1 MEAPNDNG
9 ELDSKREHFKRN
21 QKMTE
26 KKVSKLKAK
35 DPKDTEPSKPKI
47 MIIGAPGVGKTYT
60 SLDFPTSYYYDT
72 EGGANRSHYT
82 DKLKKSGGVYM
93 GPEDGTLDSQT
104 LIDQL
109 QALATE
115 EHPYKTLI
123 IDSISK
129 IFNKIITDESERL
142 KDKDVFGASKKP
154 AIAWMKRVV
163 NWINKL
169 DMSVIFIAHEKT
181 NWVDGES
188 EGVTADVWDKLEYE
202 LDLSMRIQKQG
213 ASRVAIPRKSRLLG
227 FEEGKSF
234 PWSYEEFAA
243 RYGKDVIERKAK
255 IIVLATPEQVAQIK
269 LLLEHMKVT
278 DEQIAKM
285 YSQAGVTDWSEM
297 TTESIEKAINYF
309 KSKIT
314 QTGEK

>member
-1 MEAPNDNG
+1 MEQ
-9 ELDSKREHFKRN
+9 SKPKLEVV
-21 QKMTE
+21 

-60 SLDFPTSYYYDT
+60 SLDFPVSYYYDT

-93 GPEDGTLDSQT
+93 GPEDGTLDAQT

-115 EHPYKTLI
+115 EHEYKTLI

-129 IFNKIITDESERL
+129 IYNKIITDESERL
-142 KDKDVFGASKKP
+142 KDKDVYGASKKP

-181 NWVDGES
+181 NWVDG
-188 EGVTADVWDKLEYE
+188 
-202 LDLSMRIQKQG
+202 
-213 ASRVAIPRKSRLLG
+213 
-227 FEEGKSF
+227 
-234 PWSYEEFAA
+234 
-243 RYGKDVIERKAK
+243 
-255 IIVLATPEQVAQIK
+255 
-269 LLLEHMKVT
+269 
-278 DEQIAKM
+278 
-285 YSQAGVTDWSEM
+285 
-297 TTESIEKAINYF
+297 
-309 KSKIT
+309 
-314 QTGEK
+314 